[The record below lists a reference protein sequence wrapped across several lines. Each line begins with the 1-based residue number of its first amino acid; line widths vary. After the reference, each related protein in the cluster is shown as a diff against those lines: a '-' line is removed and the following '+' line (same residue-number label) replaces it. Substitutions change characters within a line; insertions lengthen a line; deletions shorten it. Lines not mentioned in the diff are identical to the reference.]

1 MPEAGRLEEAG
12 RPHQP
17 ICIQQASIVPNSI
30 AEGGLFPER
39 KCEVRVF
46 WPLFGG
52 RGLFVGRPSSK
63 VAFLSRDAF
72 TIARRSNSSQAIGG
86 RGAGTV
92 VDHIVE
98 IDKEPVLTGA
108 ADQVVRRAIGVNRV
122 LVESG
127 IFDFF

>member
-1 MPEAGRLEEAG
+1 MKTQFGYPFR
-12 RPHQP
+12 QP
-17 ICIQQASIVPNSI
+17 MEM

-39 KCEVRVF
+39 KCEVQVF
-46 WPLFGG
+46 WPLYWR
-52 RGLFVGRPSSK
+52 RGPFVGRLPSK
-63 VAFLSRDAF
+63 VAILSRDAF
-72 TIARRSNSSQAIGG
+72 TIVRRSNASYAMSG
-86 RGAGTV
+86 RGAGAV
-92 VDHIVE
+92 FDHVVE